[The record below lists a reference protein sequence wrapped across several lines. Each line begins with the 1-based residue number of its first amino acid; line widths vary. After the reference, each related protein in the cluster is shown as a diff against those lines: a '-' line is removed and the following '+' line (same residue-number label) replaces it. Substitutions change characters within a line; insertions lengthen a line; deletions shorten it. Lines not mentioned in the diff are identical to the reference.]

1 MRLFKTLALVLAAGA
16 VAVPAFADPPAKA
29 PVHARAGKAE
39 KQAKR
44 QARLLEAM
52 KKEGI
57 SEAKAKNVLA
67 VVKSFHAEMRGVRE
81 DVKAAKAALEKNE
94 NDKAA
99 RDRLA
104 AAKQK
109 KEGIKQ
115 RRSAALAK
123 ILTPAEQ
130 EKVKAL
136 LDRGKRG
143 GKHRHAGKDR
153 A

>member
-1 MRLFKTLALVLAAGA
+1 MRLLKTLALVLAAGA
-16 VAVPAFADPPAKA
+16 VAAPAFAEPPARA
-29 PVHARAGKAE
+29 PAHAGAGKAE

-67 VVKSFHAEMRGVRE
+67 VVKSFHAEMRGVRQ
-81 DVKAAKAALEKNE
+81 DVKAAKAALKQNS

-123 ILTPAEQ
+123 ILTPAEH
-130 EKVKAL
+130 EKVKQL
-136 LDRGKRG
+136 FERGKRG
-143 GKHRHAGKDR
+143 GKHRHKGIDR

>member
-1 MRLFKTLALVLAAGA
+1 MRFLRTLAFLAAGA
-16 VAVPAFADPPAKA
+16 VALPAFADPPARA
-29 PVHARAGKAE
+29 PAHGARKAE
-39 KQAKR
+39 NQAKR
-44 QARLLEAM
+44 EARLLEAM
-52 KKEGI
+52 KKQGI
-57 SEAKAKNVLA
+57 SEAKAKSVVA
-67 VVKSFHAEMRGVRE
+67 VVKNFHAEMRGVRQ

-123 ILTPAEQ
+123 ILTPAEH
-130 EKVKAL
+130 EKVKGL
-136 LDRGKRG
+136 IERGKRH
-143 GKHRHAGKDR
+143 GKHKHAGKGR

>member
-1 MRLFKTLALVLAAGA
+1 MRFLRTLAFLAAGA
-16 VAVPAFADPPAKA
+16 VALPAFADPPAQA
-29 PVHARAGKAE
+29 PAHGARKAE

-44 QARLLEAM
+44 EARLLEAM

-57 SEAKAKNVLA
+57 SEAKAKNVVA
-67 VVKSFHAEMRGVRE
+67 VVKSFHAEMRGVRQ

-115 RRSAALAK
+115 RRNVAISK
-123 ILTPAEQ
+123 ILTAAEH
-130 EKVKAL
+130 EKVKQL
-136 LDRGKRG
+136 IERGKRHG
-143 GKHRHAGKDR
+143 KHKHAGKHRA
-153 A
+153 